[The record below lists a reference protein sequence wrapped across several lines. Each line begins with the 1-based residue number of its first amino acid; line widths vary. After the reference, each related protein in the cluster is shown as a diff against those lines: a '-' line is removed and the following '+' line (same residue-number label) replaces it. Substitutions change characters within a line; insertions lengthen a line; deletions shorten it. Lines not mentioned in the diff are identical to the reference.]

1 MNTTTTIIL
10 AVFAST
16 GFWNFLTVIINNIR
30 KKRTP
35 QDNMLLALGRDK
47 LLFLNKKYRKM
58 GYIPDDDYETYIALG
73 EAYEAMEGNSLVK
86 KGFEEN
92 LKLPVQEEKE

>member
-1 MNTTTTIIL
+1 
-10 AVFAST
+10 
-16 GFWNFLTVIINNIR
+16 
-30 KKRTP
+30 
-35 QDNMLLALGRDK
+35 
-47 LLFLNKKYRKM
+47 M

-92 LKLPVQEEKE
+92 RKLPVQEEKEI